1 MKTKSIV
8 ELLTLASSLYYITKD
23 TQLIDKINEL
33 SSKGKDN
40 VNEFFSDTQFDEN
53 GNELE
58 FWDKLTLKAKQAK
71 EELEG
76 MIDEKVIKF
85 YKKVNIA
92 HTDEVLALNEKL
104 EKLDRKVALLEARLN
119 RLYSK

>member
-76 MIDEKVIKF
+76 MIDEKVIIF

>member
-119 RLYSK
+119 RLYSN

>member
-1 MKTKSIV
+1 MKTKTIV

-23 TQLIDKINEL
+23 TQLIEKINDL
-33 SSKGKDN
+33 SSKGKEN

-71 EELEG
+71 EELEE
-76 MIDEKVIKF
+76 MIEDKITKF

-119 RLYSK
+119 RIESK